1 MEKYREGFRQ
11 RVTARSCGCASNGPQ
26 RLVRS
31 LIMIMVLLIGTRVA
45 HADPILQEKGSWIF
59 LADLKCKMGTIKDH
73 IISIEY
79 SPVGG
84 LSIGAVNK
92 SWKMAEHTIVQPVFV
107 QLVTRGSR
115 SWVFPKIWST
125 TTGNLAFCVC
135 TWVFP

>member
-1 MEKYREGFRQ
+1 
-11 RVTARSCGCASNGPQ
+11 
-26 RLVRS
+26 
-31 LIMIMVLLIGTRVA
+31 MIMVLLIGTRVA